1 MSRLLQRYNVHVLR
15 TIEQPAIRGGYRR
28 RLAGLLIA
36 AALGDFDDVTCAAR
50 RDIVPPRDRRL
61 SHDPCSGRL
70 IGKPLDQTVQCE
82 YCSHCSILLSV
93 WLRVVRAGITH
104 RFGLSAR
111 AHGRSI
117 AALSDVCNRDC
128 MRRLARALLDH
139 VPMCVCGVTC
149 YTCYYANM
157 LCLDLFCGEGGAAM
171 GYHKAG
177 FEVIGVDKYAQP
189 RYPFEFKRMD
199 AFKALENTH
208 GIDLIHASPPCQS
221 YSKQVAHWAHE
232 QPRYIEELRKI
243 LKELAIPYIIE
254 QPPSWG
260 ALHNP
265 VTLCGSM
272 FGLRIRHHR
281 EFESNLPLQLT
292 LK

>member
-1 MSRLLQRYNVHVLR
+1 
-15 TIEQPAIRGGYRR
+15 
-28 RLAGLLIA
+28 
-36 AALGDFDDVTCAAR
+36 
-50 RDIVPPRDRRL
+50 
-61 SHDPCSGRL
+61 
-70 IGKPLDQTVQCE
+70 
-82 YCSHCSILLSV
+82 
-93 WLRVVRAGITH
+93 
-104 RFGLSAR
+104 
-111 AHGRSI
+111 
-117 AALSDVCNRDC
+117 
-128 MRRLARALLDH
+128 
-139 VPMCVCGVTC
+139 MCVCGVTC

-292 LK
+292 LKCNHDKPVYGIYNREALKLIKQELGTTKGPIKLWAEHVGLSWMTNYGATQAVPPVYTEYLGNLVRAFLT